1 MVDDH
6 TLLREGLKN
15 LLEVDG
21 CITVQGQAASAEEG
35 LEKALLTDCDA
46 VLVDISLPNKDG
58 LWLVRQLREQ
68 KTDLPVLMLSMH
80 TDDKTVLGALEAGAN
95 GYVPKSASYQEIV
108 SAIQEVV
115 SGRSYIHSRVA
126 ASVLKGLR
134 HRTSPETGTS
144 LPGGPLTPRETE
156 ILSLAAQGLNSQAIA
171 EKLYLSVS
179 TVKTHLRGLYRKL
192 DVTDRTQAVLVGIQR
207 GLVDGSHLQP
217 GSALVPA

>member
-15 LLEVDG
+15 LLEVEG
-21 CITVQGQAASAEEG
+21 SISVLGQACTAEEG
-35 LEKALLTDCDA
+35 LEKAMLTDCDA

-58 LWLVRQLREQ
+58 LWMVRQLRDE
-68 KTDLPVLMLSMH
+68 KPDLPVLMLSMH

-95 GYVPKSASYQEIV
+95 GYVPKSASYHEIV

-115 SGRSYIHSRVA
+115 QGRSYIHSRVA
-126 ASVLKGLR
+126 TSVLRGLR
-134 HRTSPETGTS
+134 HRASTESGPT

-156 ILSLAAQGLNSQAIA
+156 ILTLAAQGLNSQAIA

-217 GSALVPA
+217 GSSAVPA